1 MPTPTATYTPTPT
14 PTPTSTPAGTQLTI
28 LGLSAGAT
36 VTIRQADGTVIATS
50 TSVSG
55 NVVTFPGSFT
65 IPLGSQIRVTPAIA
79 LLQPITV
86 GGTTLSPFDNTTNS
100 GGTTYFNFGPSI
112 SVN

>member
-14 PTPTSTPAGTQLTI
+14 PTPTSTPA
-28 LGLSAGAT
+28 
-36 VTIRQADGTVIATS
+36 
-50 TSVSG
+50 VSG